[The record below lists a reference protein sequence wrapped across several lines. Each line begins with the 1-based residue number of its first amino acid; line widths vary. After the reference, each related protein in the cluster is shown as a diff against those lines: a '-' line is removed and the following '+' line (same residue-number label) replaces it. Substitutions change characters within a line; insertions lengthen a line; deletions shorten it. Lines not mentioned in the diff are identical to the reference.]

1 MISGAYT
8 SSGKA
13 GRGYCISSENKTGQ
27 LKKGC
32 PVFGFHI
39 INLHKTDIKR
49 AARAGLFDVLKK
61 HAFRM
66 SPLRLNRKMLM
77 FGTPGLPYLKK
88 KSAAANM
95 T

>member
-1 MISGAYT
+1 MALVPKTKPGSSRRVVRFLIS
-8 SSGKA
+8 
-13 GRGYCISSENKTGQ
+13 C
-27 LKKGC
+27 
-32 PVFGFHI
+32 I
-39 INLHKTDIKR
+39 INLHKTDIKQ
-49 AARAGLFDVLKK
+49 AARAGLFAALKN

-77 FGTPGLPYLKK
+77 FGTLGLPYLKK

>member
-13 GRGYCISSENKTGQ
+13 GKGCCISPENKTGQ

-49 AARAGLFDVLKK
+49 AARAGLFAVLKK

-77 FGTPGLPYLKK
+77 FGTLGLPYFKK